1 MLFAFPS
8 AVHRPRHSARRL
20 PAVLGLA
27 ALQAGLLIASPPV
40 SIAQATLGAC
50 NGDPVVVLSNGVTI
64 DLYTTI
70 QDDVSDVQQVV
81 YTLHAPSGTG
91 VISVAYTSGLLGPK
105 EVLWFYADNLPDI
118 YDTATIV
125 STYTTGIAVTTA
137 TTAVPVVGISATAST
152 SGFDQENLL
161 VSVTV

>member
-8 AVHRPRHSARRL
+8 AVHRPRHSARRV

-91 VISVAYTSGLLGPK
+91 VVSVAYTSGLLGPK
-105 EVLWFYADNLPDI
+105 EVLRFYADNLPST
-118 YDTATIV
+118 YDTATSV
-125 STYTTGIAVTTA
+125 RTYASGIAVTAA
-137 TTAVPVVGISATAST
+137 TSAVPVVGTPVTAST
-152 SGFDQENLL
+152 SGNDQQNLH